1 MITQPNDFLM
11 QAWKQQLDGCLR
23 AFETLVDG
31 ANKLSQLQLEA
42 AVGAH
47 ADLEATR
54 QAMAAA
60 GDPARVVEL
69 QTQCARANAEKYAAY
84 WRRFYELG
92 AQTQARLAQCMLAV
106 PAAAAP
112 AAADDSQRAVLTAI
126 EQVYKQWLDTAQQMY
141 RFPATAIPAP
151 SKGEAK
157 TAVGTA

>member
-1 MITQPNDFLM
+1 VITQPSDLLM

-23 AFETLVDG
+23 AFEALVEG

-42 AVGAH
+42 AVGVH

-69 QTQCARANAEKYAAY
+69 QTQCARANAEKCAAY

-92 AQTQARLAQCMLAV
+92 AQTQARLAQCMVLVPPPTGSTAV
-106 PAAAAP
+106 
-112 AAADDSQRAVLTAI
+112 DDSKQAVLTFIDQA
-126 EQVYKQWLDTAQQMY
+126 YRQWLDAAQQLY
-141 RFPATAIPAP
+141 RLPATLAP
-151 SKGEAK
+151 SKGEAR
-157 TAVGTA
+157 TADVAR